1 MDFVK
6 KLEFGNYTLK
16 FGDSVLLDYIDE
28 IVMPS
33 FYEMNYVRSIEN
45 RSDYFFLN
53 TEMVVLDAN
62 PNNPVLGIQGRIV
75 KDTMLVREQIF
86 EGNSIVPDHEE
97 MESAPSS
104 FFLLILNT
112 HRLILC
118 KEVSGAPGIEN
129 FQGTSQF
136 CLTKRWKEYIDELYE
151 EAKEL
156 RENDPDAPRITKKSL
171 RAQIPAPKLR
181 ITTLTDQKSL
191 EEFVDLFETINTLSI
206 KLLPTN
212 SEEIDNDDFWNALAD
227 RGEELNSNQASV
239 RFSNPEEGLNS
250 NSVLEQLSS
259 ATGLAN
265 SEFKMKGYNEDGD
278 IIKGSNDDFAL
289 LCEADNLSTDVGEA
303 AQESY
308 EKFEELVADGRINL
322 PQRDP
327 RGLRAIIANLYQ
339 RFA

>member
-1 MDFVK
+1 MEFVK

-33 FYEMNYVRSIEN
+33 FFEMKYVRKIEDK
-45 RSDYFFLN
+45 SDFFFLN
-53 TEMVVLDAN
+53 TEMVVLDAD
-62 PNNPVLGIQGRIV
+62 PENPVIGIQGRIV
-75 KDTMLVREQIF
+75 KDTLLIREQRF
-86 EGNSIVPDHEE
+86 EENKIVPDHHE

-118 KEVSGAPGIEN
+118 KEVSGAPTIEN
-129 FQGTSQF
+129 FQATSQF
-136 CLTKRWKEYIDELYE
+136 CLNQKYNEYIDELFNK
-151 EAKEL
+151 AKEIKKKK
-156 RENDPDAPRITKKSL
+156 PKTPRVTKKSL
-171 RAQIPAPKLR
+171 RAEIPAPKLR
-181 ITTLTDQKSL
+181 ITTLTDTQSL
-191 EEFVDLFETINTLSI
+191 EDFVELFEKINTLSI

-212 SEEIDNDDFWNALAD
+212 DEEIDNDDFWSALGD
-227 RGEELNSNQASV
+227 RREDLNSNQASV

-250 NSVLEQLSS
+250 HAVLEQLNS

-265 SEFKMKGYNEDGD
+265 SQFNLKGLNDEGD

-289 LCEADNLSTDVGEA
+289 LCEVDDFPTDTNEA
-303 AQESY
+303 AETSY
-308 EKFEELVADGRINL
+308 EKFSELVADGRINL
-322 PQRDP
+322 PQKENGR
-327 RGLRAIIANLYQ
+327 LRAIIVDLYQ